1 MATLKEYLNAEIKA
15 KGSTLSKEKAKAK
28 KYKSISA
35 AKKAGAL
42 YYTNKAGKVMAA
54 VFAEDLKKPISKL
67 APKKSARP
75 KARLTEA
82 EKRDEILRDTEADFV
97 KKRNEE
103 YRAEEKAAYEKK
115 LLEAMDA
122 VGITEETRKKR
133 GFGFGSGIDP
143 SGLAGPSEE
152 VKELAAK
159 KLAAKRA
166 REKKENGLNR
176 GGMAKKNVMSYNL
189 GGMVK
194 SQVNNLKR
202 GK

>member
-1 MATLKEYLNAEIKA
+1 MASLREYLNAKIKS
-15 KGSTLSKEKAKAK
+15 KGSTLAKEKAKAK

-42 YYTNKAGKVMAA
+42 YYTNKAGKIMAA

-82 EKRDEILRDTEADFV
+82 EKRDKILAETEADFV

-103 YRAEEKAAYEKK
+103 MRAEEKAAYDRK
-115 LLEAMDA
+115 LQEAMDA
-122 VGITEETRKKR
+122 LNITNKTRIKQ
-133 GFGFGSGIDP
+133 GFDP

>member
-1 MATLKEYLNAEIKA
+1 MATLREYLNAKIKS
-15 KGSTLSKEKAKAK
+15 KGSTLAKEKAKAK

-42 YYTNKAGKVMAA
+42 YYTNKAGKIMAA

-82 EKRDEILRDTEADFV
+82 EKRDKILAETEADFV

-103 YRAEEKAAYEKK
+103 MRAEEKAAYDRK
-115 LLEAMDA
+115 LQEAMDA
-122 VGITEETRKKR
+122 LNITNKTRIKQ
-133 GFGFGSGIDP
+133 GFDP
-143 SGLAGPSEE
+143 SNLAGPSEE

>member
-42 YYTNKAGKVMAA
+42 YYTNKAGKIMAA

-82 EKRDEILRDTEADFV
+82 EKRDKILRETEADFV

-103 YRAEEKAAYEKK
+103 YRAEEKAAREAK

-122 VGITEETRKKR
+122 IGITEETRKKR
-133 GFGFGSGIDP
+133 GFGSGIDP

>member
-1 MATLKEYLNAEIKA
+1 MATLREYLNAKIKS
-15 KGSTLSKEKAKAK
+15 KGSTLAKEKAKAK

-82 EKRDEILRDTEADFV
+82 ELRDKKLAETEAAFV

-103 YRAEEKAAYEKK
+103 MRAEEKAAYERK
-115 LLEAMDA
+115 LLEVMNAI
-122 VGITEETRKKR
+122 GITDKTRKKR
-133 GFGFGSGIDP
+133 GFGSGSGIDP
-143 SGLAGPSEE
+143 LGLVKRGP
-152 VKELAAK
+152 KKKKPAK
-159 KLAAKRA
+159 K
-166 REKKENGLNR
+166 
-176 GGMAKKNVMSYNL
+176 
-189 GGMVK
+189 K
-194 SQVNNLKR
+194 SNIK
-202 GK
+202 

>member
-1 MATLKEYLNAEIKA
+1 MATLREYLNAKIKS
-15 KGSTLSKEKAKAK
+15 KGSTLAKEKAKAK

-82 EKRDEILRDTEADFV
+82 ELRDKKLAETEAAFV

-103 YRAEEKAAYEKK
+103 MRAEEKAAYERK
-115 LLEAMDA
+115 LLEAMNA
-122 VGITEETRKKR
+122 LNITAKTRKAR
-133 GFGFGSGIDP
+133 GFDP
-143 SGLAGPSEE
+143 LGLAKP
-152 VKELAAK
+152 KPRK
-159 KLAAKRA
+159 KKPT
-166 REKKENGLNR
+166 KK
-176 GGMAKKNVMSYNL
+176 
-189 GGMVK
+189 K
-194 SQVNNLKR
+194 SNIK
-202 GK
+202 

>member
-42 YYTNKAGKVMAA
+42 YYTNKAGKIMAA

-82 EKRDEILRDTEADFV
+82 EKRDEILRKTEADFV
-97 KKRNEE
+97 KLRNEE
-103 YRAEEKAAYEKK
+103 YRAEEKAAREAK

-122 VGITEETRKKR
+122 IGITEETRKKR
-133 GFGFGSGIDP
+133 GFGSGIDP

>member
-1 MATLKEYLNAEIKA
+1 MATLREYLNAKIKS
-15 KGSTLSKEKAKAK
+15 KGSTLAKEKAKAK

-42 YYTNKAGKVMAA
+42 YYTNKAGKIMAA

-82 EKRDEILRDTEADFV
+82 EKRDEILRKTEADFV
-97 KKRNEE
+97 KLRNEE
-103 YRAEEKAAYEKK
+103 YRAEEKAAREAK

-122 VGITEETRKKR
+122 IGITEETRKKR
-133 GFGFGSGIDP
+133 GFGSGIDP

-194 SQVNNLKR
+194 SQVNNLKK